1 MSVVD
6 LSAHLNKA
14 STKEEVS
21 QAFRDAANG
30 DLNGILDVE
39 DESLVSTDFNHNPY
53 SAIIDFPMISV
64 VDQTSVKILAC
75 YDNEWAFSNRL
86 AEIINNIWELENE

>member
-1 MSVVD
+1 MCL
-6 LSAHLNKA
+6 LSIFRHLNKA

-53 SAIIDFPMISV
+53 SAIIDFPMLSV
-64 VDQTSVKILAC
+64 VDQTSVKILAW

-86 AEIINNIWELENE
+86 AEIINNMWELENE